1 MSNAEEIKAVQ
12 RRLFAEFFSQGKL
25 EVADEIFAPD
35 HLYHNPDTP
44 EGIRGPQGMK
54 QFVVGTFRGAFPDL
68 QGTTEDQIAEGEK
81 VVMRWTARRGTHQ
94 GELQSIAPTG
104 KGVKVAG
111 MVISRSAE
119 GKLVESWEVY
129 DTLSMMR
136 QLGLVVIP
144 GPRLLVRM
152 LVGQA
157 KKLGARLPKGR

>member
-1 MSNAEEIKAVQ
+1 MSSAEEIKAMQ

-35 HLYHNPDTP
+35 HIYYNPDTP
-44 EGIRGPQGMK
+44 EGIRGPEGMK

-81 VVMRWTARRGTHQ
+81 VVMRWTARGTHQ
-94 GELQSIAPTG
+94 GELQGLPPTG
-104 KGVKVAG
+104 KRVKVAG

-129 DTLSMMR
+129 DTLGMMR

>member
-1 MSNAEEIKAVQ
+1 MSSAEEIKAMQ

-35 HLYHNPDTP
+35 HVYYNPDTP
-44 EGIRGPQGMK
+44 EGIHGPEGMK
-54 QFVVGTFRGAFPDL
+54 RFVVGTFRSAFPDL
-68 QGTTEDQIAEGEK
+68 RGTVEDQIAEGEK
-81 VVMRWTARRGTHQ
+81 VVMRWTARGTHQ
-94 GELQSIAPTG
+94 GELQGLPPTG
-104 KGVKVAG
+104 KRVKVAG

-129 DTLSMMR
+129 DTLGMMR

-144 GPRLLVRM
+144 GPRLLGRM

-157 KKLGARLPKGR
+157 KKLGARLPKRR